1 MIILVVVSVLL
12 LVSLSMF
19 LLWGVYLLL
28 LDQIDEMNIGGSMTN
43 IERR

>member
-1 MIILVVVSVLL
+1 MIILVWVGVVLL
-12 LVSLSMF
+12 AGLSMF

>member
-1 MIILVVVSVLL
+1 MIILVWVGVVL